1 MRFLSALGYVIVAAV
16 ALFWSTTARAQ
27 QPPQAQT
34 VVTLSEPDRTTT
46 YPEIICPHCVLP
58 SWDRDYVLHMEIDKD
73 PAVVTMYDRDGK
85 QTLEARFNPPNAMN
99 ASVSGAG
106 AARSGGILAVGGTAM
121 NDGSVR
127 KFVAKTD
134 STGHVVQLITIAGTF
149 NPRQICESP
158 DGSIWVLG
166 YDFKSGD
173 SPEADKNV
181 LRHYNDKGMIGSFI
195 AVDSIGTFPD
205 STVQI
210 VGMGKSYLHCGQDRV
225 SVYFGPAAQYVE
237 VETSS
242 ARLTRWNVDM
252 ASAVGLRTRGFA
264 VTDEGRIFVAFTNDS
279 DPNGERKH
287 GLYELKATPGNLVAP
302 LTAVE
307 GTVTAFNSY
316 KAVPDGTFERLW
328 GADGNSLVVSTQ
340 GNQGLSWVRVLSKE
354 N

>member
-16 ALFWSTTARAQ
+16 ALFWSTTAIAQ
-27 QPPQAQT
+27 QLPQAQT
-34 VVTLSEPDRTTT
+34 HVTLSEPDRTTT
-46 YPEIICPHCVLP
+46 YPEIICPHCILP

-85 QTLEARFNPPNAMN
+85 QTLEACFKPPNAMN
-99 ASVSGAG
+99 ATVGGAG

-134 STGHVVQLITIAGTF
+134 STGHVVQLITMAGTF

-166 YDFKSGD
+166 YDLKSGD
-173 SPEADKNV
+173 SPESDKNA
-181 LRHYNDKGMIGSFI
+181 LRHYDDRGLIGSFI

-205 STVQI
+205 SAPQI
-210 VGMGKSYLHCGQDRV
+210 ANIGRSYLHCGQEHV
-225 SVYFGPAAQYVE
+225 SVYFGPAAQYIE
-237 VETSS
+237 VDASS
-242 ARLTRWNVDM
+242 ARLTRWHVDT
-252 ASAVGLRTRGFA
+252 ASAVGSRTRGFA
-264 VTDEGRIFVAFTNDS
+264 VTDEGRVFVAFTNDS
-279 DPNGERKH
+279 DATGERKH
-287 GLYELKATPGNLVAP
+287 GLYELKATPGNPVAS
-302 LTAVE
+302 LTAVD
-307 GTVTAFNSY
+307 GTVTAFDSY
-316 KAVPDGTFERLW
+316 NAVPNGTFERLW
-328 GADGNSLVVSTQ
+328 GADGNSLVVSTR